1 MKVTVIKTP
10 AGVLRATTRY
20 QAQVSQGYQSFRI
33 GYEGT
38 EVEAKWW
45 AKMFRKALKAHDRAK
60 GKKAFDAQ
68 SVGK

>member
-1 MKVTVIKTP
+1 MKVEVRESCWRSNSWEAI
-10 AGVLRATTRY
+10 
-20 QAQVSQGYQSFRI
+20 VSQGNQSFRL
-33 GYEGT
+33 GDDTTRDHAEWY
-38 EVEAKWW
+38 

>member
-1 MKVTVIKTP
+1 MKVTVIKIP
-10 AGVLRATTRY
+10 AGVLRATRY
-20 QAQVSQGYQSFRI
+20 RAQVSQGCQSFRI

-38 EVEAKWW
+38 KVEAKWW
-45 AKMFRKALKAHDRAK
+45 AKMFRKALKNHDRAK